1 MTNKEKAE
9 NLIFKTENNF
19 FEYLDCCG
27 KLVNILDKIYPKEKE
42 YIKEIV
48 YQSSDGLCVVYE
60 NEKETI
66 PINIP
71 VREFIKGVRI

>member
-1 MTNKEKAE
+1 MINKKKIE
-9 NLIFKTENNF
+9 NLILKTEDNF
-19 FEYLDCCG
+19 FKYSDYCG
-27 KLVNILDKIYPKEKE
+27 KLVNILDKIYPKKKE

-60 NEKETI
+60 SEKKSI

-71 VREFIKGVRI
+71 VREFIKGIRI